1 MPAEQSSNDFLEL
14 APEALRA
21 AKEQRMTQTQLEAI
35 ARRLLANIAPE
46 ADLEGLDPDR
56 AYRDQFAFDS
66 VDCLRFALA
75 LEKALEIEIPEAAYP
90 RLGTLNGCL
99 SYLQERLSAV

>member
-1 MPAEQSSNDFLEL
+1 MPAEDTPNDFLEL

-21 AKEQRMTQTQLEAI
+21 AKEQRMTQAQLEAI